1 MAFHEARRAKERMDE
16 EERRA
21 IAEADALSLAGSDGD
36 DEAA

>member
-21 IAEADALSLAGSDGD
+21 IAEADALSMAGGDAD
-36 DEAA
+36 DETA